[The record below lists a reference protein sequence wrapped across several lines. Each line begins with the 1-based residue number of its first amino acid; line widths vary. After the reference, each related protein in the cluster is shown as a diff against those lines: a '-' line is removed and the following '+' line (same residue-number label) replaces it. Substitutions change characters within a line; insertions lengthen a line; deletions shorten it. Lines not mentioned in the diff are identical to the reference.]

1 MSLRSVRK
9 CSGCLHLHYL
19 SSNFL
24 QILWGNKEARQTT
37 VDHSASSWY
46 SPDPLH
52 EPTSEH
58 NERTPLSPFPLKSSG
73 SQGRQNSSEDGGYLR
88 SIPSET
94 AARRKQPEHL
104 GSLTLEGAVCPGSSG
119 AGCPLWGS
127 SIQSG
132 SGLQSRRSLR
142 IHWNRTRH
150 NFKKATNA
158 AYILFYSQTA

>member
-19 SSNFL
+19 SSNFR
-24 QILWGNKEARQTT
+24 QILRPGKQLWILQQVRSTAQI
-37 VDHSASSWY
+37 HY
-46 SPDPLH
+46 MSPHLN
-52 EPTSEH
+52 TM
-58 NERTPLSPFPLKSSG
+58 RGLPLSSFPLKSPG
-73 SQGRQNSSEDGGYLR
+73 SQGRQNSSEDGGNLR

-94 AARRKQPEHL
+94 AAQRKRPEHL

-132 SGLQSRRSLR
+132 SGL
-142 IHWNRTRH
+142 
-150 NFKKATNA
+150 
-158 AYILFYSQTA
+158 

>member
-94 AARRKQPEHL
+94 AALGVPSGVLPSSLALVFRAEGLSGFTEIELGTILKRQQMQPTSFSTHRL
-104 GSLTLEGAVCPGSSG
+104 HSSVE
-119 AGCPLWGS
+119 S
-127 SIQSG
+127 
-132 SGLQSRRSLR
+132 
-142 IHWNRTRH
+142 
-150 NFKKATNA
+150 
-158 AYILFYSQTA
+158 TAF